1 MPDMKSLVQ
10 ACTPRKTVFDR
21 ACRDVVLDISD
32 LIQDRIKAA
41 EFFEEN
47 YITDGMRRLL
57 IEAFRRFK
65 GESDQGVFKL
75 TQAMGGGKTHNMVA
89 LGLLAK
95 HPEIREKVLSE
106 LSIAKDLGR
115 VRVIGFTGRE
125 SDAPLGIWARWQ
137 SS

>member
-1 MPDMKSLVQ
+1 MKPLAQ

-21 ACRDVVLDISD
+21 ARRDVVLDISD
-32 LIQDRIKAA
+32 LIEDRLKPA

-47 YITDGMRRLL
+47 YITDGMRQLL

-89 LGLLAK
+89 LGLLAGWVHEMAQRDHSFSTHRRWQDRRK
-95 HPEIREKVLSE
+95 IAPEISQ
-106 LSIAKDLGR
+106 G
-115 VRVIGFTGRE
+115 
-125 SDAPLGIWARWQ
+125 
-137 SS
+137 